1 MANQA
6 HPIEADA
13 IVPHDRVGH
22 DESLIAT
29 DPPPRRFVSIWA
41 SRIFMVLVLA
51 AGGMALTDFTSDGDK
66 KDQNLA
72 DGDQPG
78 AGIIVRSEVLHIWL
92 PPAFV
97 EWATR
102 QPSSG
107 VMRTH
112 EDLKRFLERRGQEK
126 LWYATTTRGHQANG
140 NRVDLPLVRQP
151 YSEPNS
157 FPEFLEILAVANEN
171 SSDEATDKFSSA
183 SVHVLPEQSM
193 KCEIRD
199 VMAQLQRNPYALVG
213 PERREESGGQ

>member
-1 MANQA
+1 M
-6 HPIEADA
+6 
-13 IVPHDRVGH
+13 
-22 DESLIAT
+22 
-29 DPPPRRFVSIWA
+29 
-41 SRIFMVLVLA
+41 FMVLVLA
-51 AGGMALTDFTSDGDK
+51 AGGLALTDFASDVDK

-72 DGDQPG
+72 DGDRPG

-140 NRVDLPLVRQP
+140 NSVDLPLVRQP

-157 FPEFLEILAVANEN
+157 FPEFLEILAVAAED

-183 SVHVLPEQSM
+183 SVHVLPEESIM
-193 KCEIRD
+193 IDFRD
-199 VMAQLQRNPYALVG
+199 VMAELRRHPCSLAGL
-213 PERREESGGQ
+213 ERRGDSGGQ

>member
-112 EDLKRFLERRGQEK
+112 EDLKRFLELRGEEK
-126 LWYATTTRGHQANG
+126 LWFAMTVRAHQTNG
-140 NRVDLPLVRQP
+140 NSLDMPVVRQP
-151 YSEPNS
+151 YSEPIL
-157 FPEFLEILAVANEN
+157 FPQFLDILAVAAEN
-171 SSDEATDKFSSA
+171 SSDDATDNFSSA
-183 SVHVLPEQSM
+183 SVHVLPEKSM
-193 KCEIRD
+193 KCERWE
-199 VMAQLQRNPYALVG
+199 VMAELQRHPYSLDGLDRRADSRG
-213 PERREESGGQ
+213 P